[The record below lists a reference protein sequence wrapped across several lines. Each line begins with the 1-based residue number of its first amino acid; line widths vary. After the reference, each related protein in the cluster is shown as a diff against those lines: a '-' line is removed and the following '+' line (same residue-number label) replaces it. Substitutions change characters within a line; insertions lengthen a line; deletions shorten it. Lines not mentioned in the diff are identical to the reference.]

1 MQLDTSINAQRERLL
16 AHLKTIG
23 ELSTHYARTILDT
36 PHPAGRIREL
46 RRAGHN
52 ITTSKQ
58 PVNTGRGFHMMV
70 VYRLIGGSNV

>member
-1 MQLDTSINAQRERLL
+1 MQFDTSTNAQRERLL
-16 AHLKTIG
+16 AHLTTIG
-23 ELSTHYARTILDT
+23 ELSTHYARSVLDT

-58 PVNTGRGFHMMV
+58 SVNTGRGFYPMTI
-70 VYRLIGGSNV
+70 YRLEGGEYD